1 MAKLDPQNRKSM
13 NLRNIELTGKE
24 GKNPT
29 EAENIMPGA
38 SPSTPADKE
47 MNKTEQYFGGEGAG
61 SGPWG
66 GEAQNI

>member
-1 MAKLDPQNRKSM
+1 MAKIDPQNRKSM
-13 NLRNIELTGKE
+13 NLRNVELTGME

-29 EAENIMPGA
+29 DNPGIMPGA

-47 MNKTEQYFGGEGAG
+47 DNTTEQYWGGEGAG
-61 SGPWG
+61 KGPWG